1 MIPYSEFYYGQITG
15 NKLPHKILTSY
26 DFIETNKKSY
36 DDETTSEQRVMF
48 DKNKTWYQDS

>member
-48 DKNKTWYQDS
+48 DKNET